1 MVTTETTFQ
10 TKRVVMAEIGIK
22 ELKSGASRVVDEV
35 AAGRSY
41 VITKRGRPAAV
52 MVPVED
58 AEDLV
63 LANAEEFIT
72 MRREARDAHRR
83 GRSKPL
89 SEIS

>member
-1 MVTTETTFQ
+1 V
-10 TKRVVMAEIGIK
+10 AEIGIK
-22 ELKSGASRVVDEV
+22 DLKSGVSRVVDEV

-52 MVPVED
+52 IVPIEE

-63 LANAEEFIT
+63 LANAEEFIA
-72 MRREARDAHRR
+72 MRRRAREAYRG

-89 SEIS
+89 SEIA